1 MGRMDIPEVDDDDD
15 PWMMLQD
22 HPPDADPAASQ
33 LLNRSNRPFATS
45 SHINQRSIRF
55 FFKKIVIRH
64 GLYSL
69 SH

>member
-33 LLNRSNRPFATS
+33 SLNRSNRPFATS